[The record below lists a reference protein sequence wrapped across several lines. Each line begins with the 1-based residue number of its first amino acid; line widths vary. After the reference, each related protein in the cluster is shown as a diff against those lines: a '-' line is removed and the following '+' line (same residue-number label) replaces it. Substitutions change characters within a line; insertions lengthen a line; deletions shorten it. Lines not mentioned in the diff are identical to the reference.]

1 MKYQLA
7 KLYRG
12 DRFLG
17 YGIAVG
23 GLLLEGQVSTKIETA
38 TNELPIVNAI
48 FNLSNEHPE
57 NQPRIDL
64 NNPNAS
70 NEFQIAIHT
79 DKPLTLPQINEL
91 RDTVND
97 FLTRHNL
104 SKGGGWTS

>member
-12 DRFLG
+12 DLFFG

-23 GLLLEGQVSTKIETA
+23 GLLIEGQVSAKIETA
-38 TNELPIVNAI
+38 PNELPIVNAI
-48 FNLSNEHPE
+48 FNLRNEHSE

-64 NNPNAS
+64 NNPKAS
-70 NEFQIAIHT
+70 NEFQIVFHP
-79 DKPLTLPQINEL
+79 DKPLTLPQLKEL
-91 RDTVND
+91 RDTVNE

-104 SKGGGWTS
+104 SKGGVWTF